1 MQQQQQVIRGVSV
14 NRGSSSGLGDGA
26 ESTII
31 IEPVVIQPGMSTI
44 AQQQQGSLTATGSS
58 GSLDGLLVPAADNGG
73 IMLTRPGDLHF
84 GGGGGGG
91 GGEGLELPPSLLSRG
106 AVGSGAPF
114 LPSGSHYPHGLFGGP
129 IAQTSLAQAIPK
141 IQRMAVQTGINKEDV
156 AQLVPV
162 IEQAVKENMT
172 VTVPLAKGG
181 EIKIYG
187 TGDCPVCLE
196 KITTAVVPPCG
207 HIICD
212 LCFGKLK
219 NKRSC
224 SFCRNLID
232 RVIISPVNSTN
243 FVESDVYREIL
254 TLLRYAYRESIGISG
269 SDGGG
274 GGGGKGQ
281 QQAKAQQR
289 AITQP
294 QAKQHGQSQAKR
306 QQAQQL
312 LQQTQVMAFGQILC
326 KVQYGTKVIN
336 SSVQPT
342 LIAFQL
348 IELEQNKNFAFVIDV
363 SGSMIDSI
371 RDLRLQLI
379 AFLQSQLGARVSIS
393 LFNTH
398 VTYLL
403 RPTLITPQSLP
414 EVITA
419 IQTIRADGGTA
430 LGAALLDLQASVL
443 PDWNAISQPPN
454 VVPRPTRQQVVQAP
468 AQAAAQR
475 TAAEQAQVRQQIH
488 EKAGAQGG
496 VAAIVNPLIIIITD
510 GQTNDLAVSTSQFN
524 ALKDSNDILLLGFGR
539 NYNYD
544 TCRAI
549 ISNDATKFEHV
560 ANSREFPAIFSSR
573 LRVTIPIKLDAEPG
587 NYIYDRSFKEQQHTI
602 YIPYGETYYVSCNR
616 GLPKISLDGVPIVP
630 VPSAV
635 LERRAPGK
643 LLEAL
648 IVKFLAESSNQGIN
662 HYNCVKVK
670 IQLTLAEQCVLKAYK
685 YNLFKKTTT
694 DSLIS
699 TIQKLKD
706 TCSVYE
712 EAGRYRQVDVMYGG
726 LSAGSSIE
734 VGRAL
739 STMMRGSSSGR

>member
-1 MQQQQQVIRGVSV
+1 MQQQQKKQQQVIRGVSV

-26 ESTII
+26 ESTIV
-31 IEPVVIQPGMSTI
+31 IEPVGIQPRLSMI
-44 AQQQQGSLTATGSS
+44 AQQQQDSLVATGSN
-58 GSLDGLLVPAADNGG
+58 GSLDGGNMVPRQG
-73 IMLTRPGDLHF
+73 HF
-84 GGGGGGG
+84 GGGG
-91 GGEGLELPPSLLSRG
+91 GGEGLLPT
-106 AVGSGAPF
+106 
-114 LPSGSHYPHGLFGGP
+114 H
-129 IAQTSLAQAIPK
+129 TSLAQAIPR
-141 IQRMAVQTGINKEDV
+141 IQQIAVQSGISREDV
-156 AQLVPV
+156 AQLVPL

-172 VTVPLAKGG
+172 VTVALAKGG

-254 TLLRYAYRESIGISG
+254 TLLRYAYRESIGMSG
-269 SDGGG
+269 SDGGSGGG
-274 GGGGKGQ
+274 GGGGGQ

-294 QAKQHGQSQAKR
+294 QAKQHGQPQAKR

-348 IELEQNKNFAFVIDV
+348 IETHEQNKNFAFVIDI
-363 SGSMIDSI
+363 STSMYESIDA
-371 RDLRLQLI
+371 LKEQLI
-379 AFLQSQLGARVSIS
+379 AFLQTQLGSRVSIS
-393 LFNTH
+393 LFNDYA
-398 VTYLL
+398 TYLL

-443 PDWNAISQPPN
+443 PDWNAIAQPPN

-475 TAAEQAQVRQQIH
+475 TAAVQAQVRQQIH
-488 EKAGAQGG
+488 DQANAEGG

-510 GQTNDLAVSTSQFN
+510 GETDDLRVSISQFN
-524 ALKDSNDILLLGFGR
+524 ALKDSNDILLIGFGYS
-539 NYNYD
+539 YNYD
-544 TCRAI
+544 TCRTI

-560 ANSREFPAIFSSR
+560 ANPSEFPAIFSSR
-573 LRVTIPIKLDAEPG
+573 LRGSIPIKLDAEPG
-587 NYIYDRSFKEQQHTI
+587 NYIYDRSFKEQHHTI
-602 YIPYGETYYVSCNR
+602 YIPYGETYFVSCNR
-616 GLPKISLDGVPIVP
+616 GLPKISLEGVPIVP
-630 VPSAV
+630 VASAV

-648 IVKFLAESSNQGIN
+648 IIKFLAESSDQGIN
-662 HYNCVKVK
+662 QYNCVKVK
-670 IQLTLAEQCVLKAYK
+670 IQLTLAEHCVLKAYK

-706 TCSVYE
+706 TCRVYE
-712 EAGRYRQVDVMYGG
+712 KPGQYRQVEVFYGED
-726 LSAGSSIE
+726 LLYPESSIE

-739 STMMRGSSSGR
+739 SLVMRGSSIGH